1 MEDNVLEAEG
11 EADVPRVEEEAARPV
26 RPKRMRR
33 PNTRIVGPMWQA
45 QENCNHH
52 NLF

>member
-1 MEDNVLEAEG
+1 MPVTMEDNVLEAEG

-33 PNTRIVGPMWQA
+33 PNTRIAGPMWQA
-45 QENCNHH
+45 
-52 NLF
+52 